1 MISRNIFL
9 YLGITLFAISISAEP
24 LSHDHH
30 EEDSHHH
37 DDSCLIWHFVEIS
50 SLDNQN
56 ISILNIRFN
65 NYFEGVSKSSL
76 KETYRSPYS
85 SRATPKI

>member
-24 LSHDHH
+24 LSHHHH
-30 EEDSHHH
+30 EEDGHHH

-56 ISILNIRFN
+56 ISILNTRFN

-85 SRATPKI
+85 SRAPPKI